1 MKLKIITATVLAILI
16 AAPASAGP
24 LNNTWHHQQARIG
37 KGLANGSLT
46 PGEAIGLEAREAA
59 IRGEARFLRAT
70 GGGLSPA
77 EKGFLGSQL
86 AAASGAIHFHK
97 HN

>member
-1 MKLKIITATVLAILI
+1 MKLKIITATALAILF

-24 LNNTWHHQQARIG
+24 LNNIWHHQQVRIG
-37 KGLANGSLT
+37 NGIASGRLT
-46 PGEAIGLEAREAA
+46 PVEAIGLEAREAF

-77 EKGFLGSQL
+77 EKGFLRSQL
-86 AAASGAIHFHK
+86 AAASGAIRYHK